1 MKTHKTQMEILIMS
15 RAQFLKLFLDLID
28 KGFLKSE
35 SDMEILNVN
44 NKIALGLSMLDFE
57 AMMNE
62 RTLFKLQL
70 PNTIYNLALSK

>member
-1 MKTHKTQMEILIMS
+1 MELQIMS

-44 NKIALGLSMLDFE
+44 NKIALGLSMLDFSN
-57 AMMNE
+57 MMNE
-62 RTLFKLQL
+62 RTLYKLQL
-70 PNTIYNLALSK
+70 PSSI